1 MTAHMAGTRIA
12 IVGAGGNAR
21 ELAAIIRDIREAG
34 EADLEFAGYVVSDLS
49 LIGTNDSRDSL
60 LGDFTCLRAH
70 SVDALAMGCADPKTK
85 LRLSSELSQ
94 SCPEMQWPVLIHPRA
109 MIERRDLRLGR
120 GVVVGVGAI
129 ATVNVS
135 VGDFSQLNFGCT
147 IGHEAQIG
155 SGCLINPGANIS
167 GGVILEEGVMI
178 GTGAQVL
185 QYLRIGRGAT
195 VGAGAVVT
203 RDVPAGVTVVG
214 VPARLVKTR

>member
-1 MTAHMAGTRIA
+1 MARTRIA

-34 EADLEFAGYVVSDLS
+34 EADLEFVGYVVSDL
-49 LIGTNDSRDSL
+49 TQVCPRDSQDLL
-60 LGDFTCLRAH
+60 LGDFTCLGTH

-85 LRLSSELSQ
+85 LRLSAQLCETY
-94 SCPEMQWPVLIHPRA
+94 PTMQWPTLVHPSA
-109 MIERRDLRLGR
+109 MMDRRDVRLGR

-147 IGHEAQIG
+147 VGHEAQIG

-167 GGVILEEGVMI
+167 GGVTLEDGVTI

-185 QYLRIGRGAT
+185 QYLRVGQGAT

-203 RDVPAGVTVVG
+203 RDVAAGATVVG
-214 VPARLVKTR
+214 VPARAVS